1 MISNRIGLLVF
12 AMLVVLACG
21 QKDIKP
27 KDNQLAASRLVLG
40 DSTVF
45 LIFGIHNE
53 GSVLLLNV
61 HENEQTAL
69 QVMYEKGKSD
79 SLPFLFLHQAGQRRI
94 FYSIN
99 DSVHSVDPNRIFS
112 AVGIAKTLEDS
123 MYSTR
128 AGVSLAETLAHSVLG
143 WVKDRKWV
151 VTLHNNTEEYY
162 SILSYA
168 EGGEE
173 EMNAQDIIIME
184 DQDPDDFILTTSKP
198 LFDELKNAGV
208 NIVLQS
214 KNPLDDGSLSVY
226 CEANHIPYV
235 NIEAE
240 HGHLSKQ
247 KQLLDL
253 VLKSIENT
261 DTRIAN

>member
-1 MISNRIGLLVF
+1 MIGNRIALL
-12 AMLVVLACG
+12 MLTMFVLVSCR
-21 QKDIKP
+21 QKEMRSIDH
-27 KDNQLAASRLVLG
+27 QLVASRLVMG
-40 DSTVF
+40 DSAVF
-45 LIFGIHNE
+45 LISGRHDEGGI
-53 GSVLLLNV
+53 LLLNV

-94 FYSIN
+94 FYSVN

-112 AVGIAKTLEDS
+112 EVGIEKSLEDS
-123 MYSTR
+123 MYCTS
-128 AGVSLAETLAHSVLG
+128 AGVRLAVQLAHSVLRRVQG
-143 WVKDRKWV
+143 REWV
-151 VTLHNNTEEYY
+151 VTLHNNTDENY

-173 EMNAQDIIIME
+173 EMNAQDILIMQDE
-184 DQDPDDFILTTSKP
+184 DPDDFILTTSKP
-198 LFDELKNAGV
+198 LFDKLKNARV

-214 KNPLDDGSLSVY
+214 QNPVDDGSLSVY
-226 CEANHIPYV
+226 CEEHQIPYV

-240 HGHLSKQ
+240 HGHLAKQ
-247 KQLLDL
+247 QRLLDL

-261 DTRIAN
+261 DTRVAN